1 MAKPPPK
8 PAPAA
13 EAAPAAAGSK
23 KKLIIIIVAVL
34 VLAGGGAAAFM
45 MMGGQG
51 GAAPAQGAGA
61 APQARPAPARG
72 AQPVYVTMDPFTTNL
87 SREEGERFIQIV
99 MVIKLIDPKAEPQLK
114 LVMPELRHRVNLIL
128 TAKKPS
134 ELSTM
139 EGREILAEEVM
150 IEANDVMG
158 YPPDPRGRGPAGP
171 VDAVLFNSFIIQ

>member
-13 EAAPAAAGSK
+13 EPAPAAGGSK
-23 KKLIIIIVAVL
+23 KKLIMIVVAVL

-45 MMGGQG
+45 MMTKSDSG
-51 GAAPAQGAGA
+51 GAAPGA
-61 APQARPAPARG
+61 APQARPAPNRG
-72 AQPVYVTMDPFTTNL
+72 TPPVYVTMDPFTTNL

-99 MVIKLIDPKAEPQLK
+99 MVIKLIDPKMEPELK

-158 YPPDPRGRGPAGP
+158 YPPDPRGRAPSGP
-171 VDAVLFNSFIIQ
+171 VDAILFNSFIIQ